1 MTTPQELLLNALN
14 QRTEKYQSEHNRCKT
29 EFSEEAVHD
38 LRVSAR
44 RLLALVDL
52 LRMLSAQMK
61 ILGLLKKL
69 RKALKA
75 QLDSLDDLRD
85 TQVMLSGLF
94 KTQEI
99 LPELALFQAAL
110 QKREQRL
117 LKRAQDDVQHFQPEK
132 IFQRV
137 EALQASLQQ
146 PGYGQELEAHILE
159 GVDDIYFSI
168 KRRLSKVD
176 AAQPA
181 TIHRVRIAFKKFR
194 YVIEI
199 IHPLLP
205 DFPESQFERMHDY
218 QSAMGDIQDAEVL
231 MSALEAYSAK
241 HKHFDALR
249 VMTYYEDR
257 HTGLIREFVDNMGE
271 FYSFWKNI

>member
-1 MTTPQELLLNALN
+1 MTPQELLLNALK
-14 QRTEKYQSEHNRCKT
+14 QRTEKYQAEINRCKT

-38 LRVSAR
+38 LRVAAR

-61 ILGLLKKL
+61 MLRLLKKL
-69 RKALKA
+69 RNAFKK

-85 TQVMLSGLF
+85 TQVMLLGLS

-99 LPELALFQAAL
+99 LPELAHFQAAL
-110 QKREQRL
+110 QKREQGL
-117 LKRAQDDVQHFQPEK
+117 LGRAQVDVEKFQLDK
-132 IFQRV
+132 IFQRI
-137 EALQASLQQ
+137 EALQVSLQA
-146 PGYGQELEAHILE
+146 PAFGQELEAHILE

-168 KRRLSKVD
+168 KRRMSKVD

-231 MSALEAYSAK
+231 LTALETYSAK

-257 HTGLIREFVDNMGE
+257 HTGLIREYVDNMGE
-271 FYSFWKNI
+271 FFTFWKNT